1 MEHSTDKIWSQIVIE
16 AESAIHGEPNL
27 KNFLNEK
34 ILSHE
39 SMKTALS
46 CSITEITKSNL
57 PKNYVCS
64 RTFKEIMN
72 QSLCEKKI
80 AQDHRP
86 YAPITLDSQKRVNAR
101 IKLML
106 NNCIALNPNDYEDCY
121 ADLFGAEYFWS

>member
-16 AESAIHGEPNL
+16 AESTIQGEPNL

-39 SMKTALS
+39 SMKAALS
-46 CSITEITKSNL
+46 CSITEIIKSNL

-80 AQDHRP
+80 AQDLMAVFDR
-86 YAPITLDSQKRVNAR
+86 DSACNFLSTPLLFYKGF
-101 IKLML
+101 M
-106 NNCIALNPNDYEDCY
+106 ALQI
-121 ADLFGAEYFWS
+121 LSLIHI